1 MNRLSSLRSLTLLAL
16 IASSTAFTFNKI
28 LPRLQPLHA
37 ASGEDTRSHRSKSFS
52 PIETV
57 TSSPKTNDNRYS
69 NNVASHVSTL
79 YGGGEVVQ
87 DFKAGSASKHTAPSP
102 SDANGGS
109 YGAVALTASRGQ
121 AIQDFREGSASKH
134 TSSGSYA
141 PIRAAVSTTFAYAS
155 SLSPNDPDYPGDKHF
170 QLEELE
176 DAETCTTDIYLNA
189 DNTITVGTTNGPLF
203 LSGKG
208 TWSTSSS
215 DGKTLF
221 EMIMT
226 RRYQTGKEGKQKTD
240 IGEFEYDVKR
250 TFRGELT
257 LVGGTA
263 LAVNGEILDVD
274 TDGIFDDRRVS
285 FTCYILTNHYL
296 GILSKGSH

>member
-1 MNRLSSLRSLTLLAL
+1 MNRPSGLRSLILLAL
-16 IASSTAFTFNKI
+16 VASSTEFTFNGI
-28 LPRLQPLHA
+28 LPKLQPLHA
-37 ASGEDTRSHRSKSFS
+37 ASGDDARSDRSKSFS
-52 PIETV
+52 PIETI

-87 DFKAGSASKHTAPSP
+87 DFKEGSASKHTAPSR
-102 SDANGGS
+102 SDASVGS

-121 AIQDFREGSASKH
+121 AIQDFRTGSAAKH
-134 TSSGSYA
+134 TTSGNYA
-141 PIRAAVSTTFAYAS
+141 PNKSEAATTFASAP
-155 SLSPNDPDYPGDKHF
+155 SLRPNDPAYPGEKHF

-176 DAETCTTDIYLNA
+176 DAETCTTDIYLNS

-203 LSGKG
+203 VSGKG

-215 DGKTLF
+215 DGKALF

-226 RRYQTGKEGKQKTD
+226 RRYQTGNEGKHKTD
-240 IGEFEYDVKR
+240 IGEFEYDVER

-263 LAVNGEILDVD
+263 LAMNGEILDVD
-274 TDGIFDDRRVS
+274 PDGIFDDRRVS
-285 FTCYILTNHYL
+285 
-296 GILSKGSH
+296 LSCC